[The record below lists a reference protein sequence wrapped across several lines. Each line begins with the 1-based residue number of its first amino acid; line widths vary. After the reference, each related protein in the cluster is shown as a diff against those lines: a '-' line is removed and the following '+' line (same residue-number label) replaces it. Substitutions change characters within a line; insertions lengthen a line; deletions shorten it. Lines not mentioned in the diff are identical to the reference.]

1 MTVLTKQS
9 AYTLLNLKNVDE
21 LNSAFTELANHL
33 QSQGKEVSDEIA
45 NPTAHENISKAH
57 LALLRDYRSGKLEIT
72 ALPQAKTNNENNQ
85 GSEHVEEATTLA
97 VTDDDIL
104 DVAANTGVDL
114 DVVMNAAAHVADLEA
129 LVKWVEVY
137 KELEDEQAIRDSARE
152 HFELD
157 QLRKK
162 ESQLG
167 DRLTTALN
175 RTPVNTS
182 LIRERLGVT
191 IPSSVTKL
199 GNWDGKVDSE
209 NAPDFLKSARSAIVK
224 AGIGQN

>member
-9 AYTLLNLKNVDE
+9 AYTLLNLKSVEE
-21 LNSAFTELANHL
+21 LNRALTELANHL
-33 QSQGKEVSDEIA
+33 QSQGKEVPDEIA
-45 NPTAHENISKAH
+45 HPQAQMSISKAH
-57 LALLRDYRSGKLEIT
+57 LTLLRDYRSGKLEIA
-72 ALPQAKTNNENNQ
+72 ALPQAQENN
-85 GSEHVEEATTLA
+85 GNNSSSERVEEATALT

-104 DVAANTGVDL
+104 DVAASTGVDL

-129 LVKWVEVY
+129 LVQWVEVY

-152 HFELD
+152 QFELD

-167 DRLTTALN
+167 ERLTTALN
-175 RTPVNTS
+175 KTPVNTS

-191 IPSSVTKL
+191 VPSSVTKL

-209 NAPDFLKSARSAIVK
+209 NAPDFLKSARAKVVK
-224 AGIGQN
+224 SGIGQN

>member
-1 MTVLTKQS
+1 
-9 AYTLLNLKNVDE
+9 
-21 LNSAFTELANHL
+21 
-33 QSQGKEVSDEIA
+33 
-45 NPTAHENISKAH
+45 
-57 LALLRDYRSGKLEIT
+57 LLRDYRSGKLEIA
-72 ALPQAKTNNENNQ
+72 ALPQAQENN
-85 GSEHVEEATTLA
+85 GNNSSSERVEESAAIA

-104 DVAANTGVDL
+104 DVAASTGVNL

-152 HFELD
+152 QFEID

-167 DRLTTALN
+167 DRLNAALN
-175 RTPVNTS
+175 KAPVNTN
-182 LIRERLGVT
+182 LIRERLGVAV
-191 IPSSVTKL
+191 PKSVTKL
-199 GNWDGKVDSE
+199 GLWDGKVDSE
-209 NAPDFLKSARSAIVK
+209 NAPDFLKSARAKVAQ